1 MPKKGPRVCG
11 YCGQTHFSGEQCRYV
26 AAMNRDRKARFDAKR
41 PSASKRGYNAEWQ
54 RESKAYL
61 SEHPQC
67 RRCGAPAVVV
77 DHIRP
82 HRGNDDLF
90 WDRANWQPL
99 CRHCHNSAK
108 QAEERAKHKGS
119 FAR

>member
-1 MPKKGPRVCG
+1 
-11 YCGQTHFSGEQCRYV
+11 
-26 AAMNRDRKARFDAKR
+26 
-41 PSASKRGYNAEWQ
+41 
-54 RESKAYL
+54 
-61 SEHPQC
+61 